1 MSQAKV
7 IFVYEGREVIIQC
20 IKDEKM
26 KDICQK
32 YVNKINKDINSL
44 VYLYGGNQLNFNLNY
59 NEQANIIDKERNIM
73 KVLVYDNNEYICN
86 KCGEKIKIK
95 KEKIDNIILSIN
107 NMNDTINGIKLNIDN
122 IIKISKD
129 NLVNLQLKNVNIL
142 LNTLNDD
149 IKNINDKLNNLININ
164 NEIKIKNENN
174 YIIAEIEIK
183 ENDINKD
190 IRIINSYEE
199 SLRINKY
206 IKKNENCNN
215 EEEIKK
221 CIIKINEKIIPF
233 NYIHKFESKG
243 KYTIKYIFN
252 NNIKSTAFMFYEC
265 ELLTSINLS
274 NFNTSNVT
282 DMRGMFYEC
291 SSLTSINLSNFN
303 TSNVTD
309 MRGMFYGCSSLT
321 NINLSNFNTSK
332 VTNISYMFSGCSS
345 LTSINLS
352 NFNTSNVTDISYMF
366 YGCSSLTSINLSNFN
381 TSNVTDM
388 RRMFNECSSLVSI
401 NLSDFNTSNV
411 TGMNYMFRGCSN
423 LKKENINIKNR
434 KFLDN
439 KDLF

>member
-1 MSQAKV
+1 MTEAKV
-7 IFVYEGREVIIQC
+7 IFIYYGREVIIQC
-20 IKDEKM
+20 LKNEKM

-44 VYLYGGNQLNFNLNY
+44 VYLYGGNQLNFNLNF
-59 NEQANIIDKERNIM
+59 NEQANIIDKEQNIM
-73 KVLVYDNNEYICN
+73 IVLVYDNNEYICN

-129 NLVNLQLKNVNIL
+129 NLVNLQLKNVNIV
-142 LNTLNDD
+142 LNTLNED
-149 IKNINDKLNNLININ
+149 IKKINDKLNNLININ

-199 SLRINKY
+199 YLRINEY
-206 IKKNENCNN
+206 IDKNENWNN

-221 CIIKINEKIIPF
+221 CIIKINEKVIPF

-252 NNIKSTAFMFYEC
+252 NNIKNTAFMFYEC
-265 ELLTSINLS
+265 KLLTSINLS

-282 DMRGMFYEC
+282 YMN
-291 SSLTSINLSNFN
+291 S
-303 TSNVTD
+303 
-309 MRGMFYGCSSLT
+309 MFYGCSSLT

-332 VTNISYMFSGCSS
+332 VTNMRSMFG
-345 LTSINLS
+345 
-352 NFNTSNVTDISYMF
+352 
-366 YGCSSLTSINLSNFN
+366 
-381 TSNVTDM
+381 
-388 RRMFNECSSLVSI
+388 ECSK
-401 NLSDFNTSNV
+401 
-411 TGMNYMFRGCSN
+411 

-439 KDLF
+439 KNLF

>member
-7 IFVYEGREVIIQC
+7 IFIYEGREVIIQC

-129 NLVNLQLKNVNIL
+129 NLVNLQLKNVNIV

-149 IKNINDKLNNLININ
+149 IKKINDKLNNLINTN
-164 NEIKIKNENN
+164 YEIKIKNENINN

-183 ENDINKD
+183 ENDINKN

-199 SLRINKY
+199 SLRINEY
-206 IKKNENCNN
+206 IKKNENWN
-215 EEEIKK
+215 
-221 CIIKINEKIIPF
+221 
-233 NYIHKFESKG
+233 
-243 KYTIKYIFN
+243 
-252 NNIKSTAFMFYEC
+252 
-265 ELLTSINLS
+265 
-274 NFNTSNVT
+274 
-282 DMRGMFYEC
+282 
-291 SSLTSINLSNFN
+291 
-303 TSNVTD
+303 
-309 MRGMFYGCSSLT
+309 
-321 NINLSNFNTSK
+321 
-332 VTNISYMFSGCSS
+332 
-345 LTSINLS
+345 
-352 NFNTSNVTDISYMF
+352 
-366 YGCSSLTSINLSNFN
+366 
-381 TSNVTDM
+381 
-388 RRMFNECSSLVSI
+388 
-401 NLSDFNTSNV
+401 
-411 TGMNYMFRGCSN
+411 
-423 LKKENINIKNR
+423 
-434 KFLDN
+434 
-439 KDLF
+439 

>member
-32 YVNKINKDINSL
+32 YGNKINKDINSL

-107 NMNDTINGIKLNIDN
+107 NINDTINGIKLNIDN
-122 IIKISKD
+122 IIRISKD
-129 NLVNLQLKNVNIL
+129 NLVNLQLKNVNIV
-142 LNTLNDD
+142 LNTLNED
-149 IKNINDKLNNLININ
+149 IKNINNKLNNLININ
-164 NEIKIKNENN
+164 NEINIKNENINN

-183 ENDINKD
+183 DEDINKD

-199 SLRINKY
+199 SLKINEY
-206 IKKNENCNN
+206 IEKNQNLNN

-221 CIIKINEKIIPF
+221 CIIKINEKVIPF

-252 NNIKSTAFMFYEC
+252 NNIKNTSFMFYEC
-265 ELLTSINLS
+265 KLLTNINLS

-282 DMRGMFYEC
+282 DM
-291 SSLTSINLSNFN
+291 
-303 TSNVTD
+303 
-309 MRGMFYGCSSLT
+309 
-321 NINLSNFNTSK
+321 
-332 VTNISYMFSGCSS
+332 SYVF
-345 LTSINLS
+345 
-352 NFNTSNVTDISYMF
+352 D
-366 YGCSSLTSINLSNFN
+366 
-381 TSNVTDM
+381 
-388 RRMFNECSSLVSI
+388 
-401 NLSDFNTSNV
+401 
-411 TGMNYMFRGCSN
+411 GCSN
-423 LKKENINIKNR
+423 
-434 KFLDN
+434 
-439 KDLF
+439 

>member
-107 NMNDTINGIKLNIDN
+107 NINDTINGIKLNIDN

-129 NLVNLQLKNVNIL
+129 NLVNLQLKNVNIV

-149 IKNINDKLNNLININ
+149 IKKINDKLNNLINTN
-164 NEIKIKNENN
+164 YEIKIKNENINN

-183 ENDINKD
+183 ENDINKN

-199 SLRINKY
+199 SLRINEY
-206 IKKNENCNN
+206 IKKNENWNW
-215 EEEIKK
+215 
-221 CIIKINEKIIPF
+221 F
-233 NYIHKFESKG
+233 LWIH
-243 KYTIKYIFN
+243 
-252 NNIKSTAFMFYEC
+252 
-265 ELLTSINLS
+265 
-274 NFNTSNVT
+274 
-282 DMRGMFYEC
+282 DR
-291 SSLTSINLSNFN
+291 
-303 TSNVTD
+303 
-309 MRGMFYGCSSLT
+309 
-321 NINLSNFNTSK
+321 
-332 VTNISYMFSGCSS
+332 
-345 LTSINLS
+345 
-352 NFNTSNVTDISYMF
+352 
-366 YGCSSLTSINLSNFN
+366 
-381 TSNVTDM
+381 
-388 RRMFNECSSLVSI
+388 
-401 NLSDFNTSNV
+401 
-411 TGMNYMFRGCSN
+411 
-423 LKKENINIKNR
+423 
-434 KFLDN
+434 
-439 KDLF
+439 